1 MGIIRNGSFY
11 SYMYSVWV
19 VPGTSGCLDSSG
31 CVVLSGWTDPVTFTD
46 KGDRCLGDCRFCPVT
61 FYLYEFI
68 QYAASDAKPGE
79 DRYECAADGI
89 NGSTRFPGRDMA
101 VVDRSDIFGV
111 GIGMDVQGFESV
123 L

>member
-1 MGIIRNGSFY
+1 MKRQWLNFLVNPFCG
-11 SYMYSVWV
+11 
-19 VPGTSGCLDSSG
+19 GTFGCLDSPG
-31 CVVLSGWTDPVTFTD
+31 CVVLSGWIDSVTFTD
-46 KGDRCLGDCRFCPVT
+46 KGDRCLGDCCFCPVT

-79 DRYECAADGI
+79 DRYECAADGA

-101 VVDRSDIFGV
+101 VVDRYDIFGV
-111 GIGMDVQGFESV
+111 GIGLDVQGFESV

>member
-1 MGIIRNGSFY
+1 MLCS
-11 SYMYSVWV
+11 
-19 VPGTSGCLDSSG
+19 GTSGCLDSSG
-31 CVVLSGWTDPVTFTD
+31 RVVLSGRTDLVTFTD
-46 KGDRCLGDCRFCPVT
+46 KGDRCIGDCCFCPVT

-68 QYAASDAKPGE
+68 QYAASDAKLGE
-79 DRYECAADGI
+79 DRYECAADGA

-101 VVDRSDIFGV
+101 VVDRYDIFGV